1 MSSSVEYKAII
12 EVNFSTLSDSKL
24 GAMQMLHSL
33 LDKNNVHLKRI
44 IVAEKEDIEVMT
56 VGDF

>member
-24 GAMQMLHSL
+24 EAMQMLHSL

>member
-1 MSSSVEYKAII
+1 MSSSVDYKAII

-24 GAMQMLHSL
+24 EAMQMLHSL

>member
-12 EVNFSTLSDSKL
+12 EVNFSTLSDSKIE
-24 GAMQMLHSL
+24 AMQMLHSL